1 MQASRLHKEATSIQF
16 RLQEYYEDQEKHWS
30 SVKIKQPFLS
40 NALKKG
46 VVLSLSGI
54 SLLVLGV
61 IALTPNFFIY
71 FFPYK
76 TNDGSWHP
84 PTIFG
89 SLGKD
94 TGSSELPQLGGSCSS
109 MQNYFNQNFGR
120 SDTEFSN
127 YEGQIAAP
135 NLLGELY
142 CDGGV
147 MIQSLPTGKKTCSAV
162 ILYDPKTSNIRWFT
176 DDVSANCFVSQ

>member
-1 MQASRLHKEATSIQF
+1 L
-16 RLQEYYEDQEKHWS
+16 
-30 SVKIKQPFLS
+30 LS

-61 IALTPNFFIY
+61 IAITPNFFTY
-71 FFPYK
+71 FLPYK
-76 TNDGSWHP
+76 INDGPWQP
-84 PTIFG
+84 PAILGF
-89 SLGKD
+89 LGKD
-94 TGSSELPQLGGSCSS
+94 TGSNELPQLGGSCSS

-127 YEGQIAAP
+127 YEGEITAP
-135 NLLGELY
+135 WGELY

-147 MIQSLPTGKKTCSAV
+147 MIQSLPTGKKTCSAS
-162 ILYDPKTSNIRWFT
+162 ILYDPKTSKIRWFT
-176 DDVSANCFVSQ
+176 ADVSTDCFVSQ

>member
-1 MQASRLHKEATSIQF
+1 M
-16 RLQEYYEDQEKHWS
+16 HWS
-30 SVKIKQPFLS
+30 SVIIRQLLLS
-40 NALKKG
+40 SALRKG

-61 IALTPNFFIY
+61 IAITPNFFTYIL
-71 FFPYK
+71 PYK
-76 TNDGSWHP
+76 INDGSWQP
-84 PTIFG
+84 PTILGF
-89 SLGKD
+89 LGKD
-94 TGSSELPQLGGSCSS
+94 AGSNELPQLGGSCSS

-127 YEGQIAAP
+127 YEGQIAA
-135 NLLGELY
+135 NILGELY

-147 MIQSLPTGKKTCSAV
+147 VIQSLPTGKKTCSAA
-162 ILYDPKTSNIRWFT
+162 IFYDPKTSNTRWFT